1 MKFKFLFTDETEW
14 KELKHIVKVE
24 AEKAFPPA
32 AIYRFHDNY
41 AGNEGAAVFLD
52 VENIAYFE
60 DIEKAKERMYEMEN
74 RYMTDFISNVKE
86 NLSFVPRI
94 IVE

>member
-1 MKFKFLFTDETEW
+1 MKFKFLFTDEAEW

-24 AEKAFPPA
+24 AELAFPQA

-41 AGNEGAAVFLD
+41 AGNEGAAIFLD
-52 VENIAYFE
+52 VDNIAYFE